1 MSHTQLTEAQRYQIY
16 TLLKNNFTQ
25 AYIAKEISVS
35 PGTVIREIARNTGGR
50 GYRTKQANE
59 KELER
64 RKTAAKFSYMTDETQ
79 KTVTDYLLQK
89 WSPEQIAGYLKT
101 QGGEWVSHETIY
113 QFVLEYKKNGGEL
126 YKQLRH
132 SVKKRKKCY
141 GGTDRRGKIKDRIY
155 LVIGKSHKGDL

>member
-1 MSHTQLTEAQRYQIY
+1 
-16 TLLKNNFTQ
+16 
-25 AYIAKEISVS
+25 
-35 PGTVIREIARNTGGR
+35 
-50 GYRTKQANE
+50 
-59 KELER
+59 
-64 RKTAAKFSYMTDETQ
+64 MTDETQ

-141 GGTDRRGKIKDRIY
+141 GGTDRRGKIKDRISIDERPKSIEKRTRIGGWEIY